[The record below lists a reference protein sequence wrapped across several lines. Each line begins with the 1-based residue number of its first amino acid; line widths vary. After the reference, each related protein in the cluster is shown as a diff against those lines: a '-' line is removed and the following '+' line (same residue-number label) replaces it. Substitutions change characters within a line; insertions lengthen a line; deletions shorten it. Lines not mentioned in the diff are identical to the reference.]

1 MTIDEAR
8 DFIRSNHRAVL
19 ATERADGGVAMSP
32 IVVGV
37 DAAGDLVVSTRET
50 AMKTQHVRRT
60 GRASVCVMNDGFFG
74 SWAVVEG
81 PARVVSLPEAM
92 EPLVD
97 YYRESFGE
105 HPDWDDYRAAMERER
120 RVILAITPERAGPT
134 RQG

>member
-1 MTIDEAR
+1 MTIDEAL
-8 DFIRSNHRAVL
+8 DFIRNNHRAVL

-37 DAAGDLVVSTRET
+37 DADRDLVVSTRET

-97 YYRESFGE
+97 YYRDNFGE
-105 HPDWDDYRAAMERER
+105 HPDWDDYRAAMVREQ
-120 RVILAITPERAGPT
+120 RVIIKLTPQRAGPN

>member
-8 DFIRSNHRAVL
+8 DFIRTNHRAVI

-32 IVVGV
+32 IVCGI
-37 DAAGDLVVSTRET
+37 DPAGDVVVSTRET

-60 GRASVCVMNDGFFG
+60 GRASVCVLNDGFFG
-74 SWAVVEG
+74 SWVLVEG
-81 PARVVSLPEAM
+81 SARVVSLPEAM

-97 YYRESFGE
+97 YYRTNFGE
-105 HPDWDDYRAAMERER
+105 HPDWNDYRTAMERER
-120 RVILAITPERAGPT
+120 RVVLLITPERVGPS

>member
-81 PARVVSLPEAM
+81 PARVISLPEAM

-120 RVILAITPERAGPT
+120 RVLLAITPERAGPT

>member
-1 MTIDEAR
+1 MTVDEAR
-8 DFIRSNHRAVL
+8 DFVRSNHRAVL

-32 IVVGV
+32 VVVGV

-81 PARVVSLPEAM
+81 PARVISLPEAM

-120 RVILAITPERAGPT
+120 RVLLAITPERAGPT

>member
-32 IVVGV
+32 VVCGI
-37 DAAGDLVVSTRET
+37 DSSGDVVVSTRET
-50 AMKTQHVRRT
+50 AMKTHHVRRT
-60 GRASVCVMNDGFFG
+60 GRASVCAMTDAFFG
-74 SWAVVEG
+74 SWVFVEG
-81 PARVVSLPEAM
+81 PARVVSLPQAM

-97 YYRESFGE
+97 YYRSNFGE
-105 HPDWDDYRAAMERER
+105 HPDWNDYRSAMEREQ
-120 RVILAITPERAGPT
+120 RVLLHITPERVGPA